1 MALAGHSVVIGDAST
16 DRGTALLKGAYSLGK
31 PDDHLDYYR
40 EFAAYYDRSFA
51 DALGYIYPQAIAS
64 VLGACRLGDG
74 PILDIGCGTGLV
86 ATAIH
91 AQVPQTVIHGVDL
104 SPEMLE
110 KARAKDAYAA
120 LFVADL
126 TGDISHLPGG
136 YAGIVSAGTFTHGH
150 LGPEPLLALLDHCAH
165 GAVAVIGVNRHH
177 FEAMGFETAL
187 AGLHG
192 DGRISVPVLKEV
204 KIYDGSDADHADDTA
219 FVLQFTVN

>member
-1 MALAGHSVVIGDAST
+1 MGDATT
-16 DRGTALLKGAYSLGK
+16 DRGTALLNGAYALEK

-40 EFAAYYDRSFA
+40 EFAAFYDRSFA
-51 DALGYIYPQAIAS
+51 EALGYIYPQAIAT
-64 VLGACRLGDG
+64 VLAACRPGDG

-120 LFVADL
+120 LFAADL
-126 TGDISHLPGG
+126 TGDISHLPGD

-150 LGPEPLLALLDHCAH
+150 LGPGPLLALLDHCAS
-165 GAVAVIGVNRHH
+165 GAVAVIGVNRQH
-177 FEAMGFETAL
+177 FEAKGFETAL

-192 DGRISVPVLKEV
+192 AGRISEPVLKEV
-204 KIYDGSDADHADDTA
+204 RMYDGSDVDHADDTA
-219 FVLQFTVN
+219 FVLQFTVS

>member
-1 MALAGHSVVIGDAST
+1 MGDATT
-16 DRGTALLKGAYSLGK
+16 DRGTALLNGAYALEK

-51 DALGYIYPQAIAS
+51 EALGYIYPQAIAS
-64 VLGACRLGDG
+64 VLAACRPGDG
-74 PILDIGCGTGLV
+74 PVLDIGCGTGLV

-91 AQVPQTVIHGVDL
+91 TQAPQTVIHGVDL

-120 LFVADL
+120 LFAADL
-126 TGDISHLPGG
+126 TGDISHLPDG

-150 LGPEPLLALLDHCAH
+150 LGPGPLLALLDHCSR
-165 GAVAVIGVNRHH
+165 GAVAVIGVNRQH
-177 FEAMGFETAL
+177 FEAKGFETAL

-192 DGRISVPVLKEV
+192 AGRISEPVLKEV
-204 KIYDGSDADHADDTA
+204 KMYNGSDADHADDTA
-219 FVLQFTVN
+219 FVLQFTVS

>member
-1 MALAGHSVVIGDAST
+1 MGDATT
-16 DRGTALLKGAYSLGK
+16 DRGTALLNGAYALEK

-51 DALGYIYPQAIAS
+51 EALGYIYPQAIAS
-64 VLGACRLGDG
+64 VLAACRPGDG
-74 PILDIGCGTGLV
+74 PVLDIGCGTGLV

-91 AQVPQTVIHGVDL
+91 TQAPQTVIHGVDL

-120 LFVADL
+120 LFAADL
-126 TGDISHLPGG
+126 TGDISHLPDG

-150 LGPEPLLALLDHCAH
+150 LGPGPLLALLDHCSR
-165 GAVAVIGVNRHH
+165 GAVAVIGVNRQH
-177 FEAMGFETAL
+177 FEAKGFETAL

-192 DGRISVPVLKEV
+192 AGRISEPVLKEV
-204 KIYDGSDADHADDTA
+204 KMYDGSDADHADDTA
-219 FVLQFTVN
+219 FVLQFTVS

>member
-1 MALAGHSVVIGDAST
+1 MGDAT
-16 DRGTALLKGAYSLGK
+16 KDRGTALLNGAYALEK

-51 DALGYIYPQAIAS
+51 EALGYIYPQAIAS
-64 VLGACRLGDG
+64 VLAACRPGDG

-91 AQVPQTVIHGVDL
+91 AQAPQTVIHGVDL

-120 LFVADL
+120 LFAADL
-126 TGDISHLPGG
+126 TGDISHLPDG

-150 LGPEPLLALLDHCAH
+150 LGPGPLLALLDHCAR
-165 GAVAVIGVNRHH
+165 GAVAVIGVNRQH
-177 FEAMGFETAL
+177 FEAEGFETSL
-187 AGLHG
+187 AGLHCA
-192 DGRISVPVLKEV
+192 GRISVPVLKEV
-204 KIYDGSDADHADDTA
+204 RIYDGSDADHADDTA
-219 FVLQFTVN
+219 FVLQFTVS

>member
-1 MALAGHSVVIGDAST
+1 MGDATT
-16 DRGTALLKGAYSLGK
+16 DRGTALLNGAYALEK

-51 DALGYIYPQAIAS
+51 EALGYIYPQAIAS
-64 VLGACRLGDG
+64 VLAACRPCEG
-74 PILDIGCGTGLV
+74 PVLDIGCGTGLV

-91 AQVPQTVIHGVDL
+91 TQAPQTVIHGVDL

-120 LFVADL
+120 LFAADL
-126 TGDISHLPGG
+126 TGDISHLPDG

-150 LGPEPLLALLDHCAH
+150 LGPGPLLALLDHCSR
-165 GAVAVIGVNRHH
+165 GAVAVIGVNRQH
-177 FEAMGFETAL
+177 FEAEGFETVL

-192 DGRISVPVLKEV
+192 AGRISEPVLKEV
-204 KIYDGSDADHADDTA
+204 KMYDGSDADHADDTA
-219 FVLQFTVN
+219 FVLQFTVS